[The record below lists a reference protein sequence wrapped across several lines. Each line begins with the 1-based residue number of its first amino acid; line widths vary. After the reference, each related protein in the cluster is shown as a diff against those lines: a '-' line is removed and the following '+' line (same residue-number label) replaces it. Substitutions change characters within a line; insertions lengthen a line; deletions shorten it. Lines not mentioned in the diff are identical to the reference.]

1 MNVTLNW
8 LKAYIDFEFSPSEL
22 ADRLTMLGIEVESIK
37 HLGAELGGV
46 VVGSVISIRP
56 HPNADKLVLC
66 QVDTG
71 GTDTLQIVCGA
82 PNAREGMLAPVAT
95 IGATLPIGLTIK
107 RAKLRGETSEG
118 MLCSEKE
125 LGFSDD
131 AAGLMELPT
140 DIPVGTPL
148 SEALGLDDVV
158 FELEITPNRPDCLSL
173 IGVAREIR
181 AETGNPLKLP
191 TVDLRESNISVRDLT
206 SVTIDAPYLCPRYA
220 ARVIQGVK
228 VGESPAWLQQRLAS
242 VGIGVINNIVD
253 ITNFV
258 LMEYGQPLH
267 AFDYHKLTENRI
279 VVRRAMKGEHL
290 TTLDEAER
298 ELTSDMLVIADAE
311 RPVALAGI
319 MGGYDSEIT
328 ETTCDVLL
336 ESAYFNPSSV
346 RATAKALGISTEASY
361 RFERGADPGAVLA
374 ALDRA
379 AQLIAELAGGTVC
392 EGVVDVYPGSP
403 PVTGKGGQQPLTEVQ
418 LRPERVNFVL
428 GTTLEPSEMVQILNR
443 LGFDVDATGEV
454 YHVTVPTFRVDV
466 TREIDLIEEIARV
479 HGYDNIP
486 TTLPKGDI
494 PVPAPNPKTEV
505 RRRIKHFL
513 LAAGMMEAV
522 NYSFCDPNCFDKI
535 RLKADDP
542 LRNTLQLRNPL
553 SPEMSV
559 LRTTLLPGL
568 LENAQ
573 SNKNHQVSDIALFE
587 ISNVFIPE
595 EDVEGEMPRSK
606 ELERIA
612 GILTGNVIRG
622 TILDRVIPEPS
633 GRLILSEVEQFLMNN
648 DGREI
653 RFENL
658 REIIG
663 ALDGSIIYSNPYRP
677 PDFFDI
683 KGIIEGMLEA
693 CDISD
698 YTFEKTDES
707 IFHPGYN
714 AKVLLDDE
722 QVSPNYYLPQ
732 CLGIFGEAHP
742 EVLEEYNL
750 SDKPHDLRDE
760 DKVYLFEFDFGA
772 LVKAAK
778 LSKSFEPISPYPR
791 VRRDLSIVVDKG
803 IIEDGFSNQIV
814 NFIYE
819 KGEKLVESVR
829 PFSVYSGKP
838 LEEDEISLAYT
849 IIYYSMTET
858 LTDEYVNSVHEYITQ
873 GLKQRFG
880 VDQRQ

>member
-22 ADRLTMLGIEVESIK
+22 ADRLTMLGVEVESVK
-37 HLGAELGGV
+37 HLGTELEGV
-46 VVGSVISIRP
+46 IVGSVTSIRP

-71 GTDTLQIVCGA
+71 ETEELQIVCGA

-95 IGATLPIGLTIK
+95 IGATLPVGLTIK
-107 RAKLRGETSEG
+107 RAKLRGETSQG

-125 LGFSDD
+125 LGLSGD
-131 AAGLMELPT
+131 AAGLMELST
-140 DIPVGTPL
+140 DIPLGTPL

-191 TVDLRESNISVRDLT
+191 TVDPQESDINIRDLT
-206 SVTIDAPYLCPRYA
+206 SVTIDAPDLCPRYA

-228 VGESPAWLQQRLAS
+228 VTESPAWLQQRLES

-253 ITNFV
+253 VTNFV

-267 AFDYHKLTENRI
+267 AFDYHKLAENRI
-279 VVRRAMKGEHL
+279 VVRRARDDEQI
-290 TTLDEAER
+290 TTIDEVAR
-298 ELTSDMLVIADAE
+298 ELTSDTLVIADAE
-311 RPVALAGI
+311 KPVALAGI

-336 ESAYFNPSSV
+336 ESAYFNPLSI

-379 AQLIAELAGGTVC
+379 AQLIAELTGGTIC
-392 EGVVDVYPGSP
+392 DGIVDVYPG
-403 PVTGKGGQQPLTEVQ
+403 QQSLTEIQ

-428 GTTLEPSEMVQILNR
+428 GTTIETAEMVQILDR
-443 LGFDVDATGEV
+443 LGFDVDITGKV
-454 YHVTVPTFRVDV
+454 YQVVVPTFRSDV

-479 HGYDNIP
+479 YGYDNIP

-494 PVPAPNPKTEV
+494 PVPAPTPKTEA

-535 RLKADDP
+535 RLNVDDP

-559 LRTTLLPGL
+559 LRTTLTPGL

-573 SNKNHQVSDIALFE
+573 HNRNHQIDTIALFE
-587 ISNVFIPE
+587 IGGVFVHDGEEKEPE
-595 EDVEGEMPRSK
+595 RVTGVLAGQIGEG
-606 ELERIA
+606 
-612 GILTGNVIRG
+612 V
-622 TILDRVIPEPS
+622 
-633 GRLILSEVEQFLMNN
+633 
-648 DGREI
+648 
-653 RFENL
+653 
-658 REIIG
+658 
-663 ALDGSIIYSNPYRP
+663 YSDPYRH

-683 KGIIEGMLEA
+683 KGLVEGMLEV
-693 CDISD
+693 CGVVDW
-698 YTFEKTDES
+698 TLQKTDAPT
-707 IFHPGYN
+707 FHPGRN
-714 AKVLLDDE
+714 AEVLLGNRRIG
-722 QVSPNYYLPQ
+722 V
-732 CLGIFGEAHP
+732 FGEVHP
-742 EVLEEYNL
+742 EVLENY
-750 SDKPHDLRDE
+750 DLPY
-760 DKVYLFEFDFGA
+760 KAYLFEFDLEGLA
-772 LVKAAK
+772 DAATFAK
-778 LSKSFEPISPYPR
+778 RFEPISIYPK
-791 VRRDLSIVVDKG
+791 VARDLAIVVDKETLSDMPTG
-803 IIEDGFSNQIV
+803 L
-814 NFIYE
+814 IYTT
-819 KGEKLVESVR
+819 GGDSVDSVR
-829 PFSVYSGKP
+829 LFDVYEGEQVPEGKK
-838 LEEDEISLAYT
+838 SLAYT
-849 IIYYSMTET
+849 ITYHSATET
-858 LTDEYVNSVHEYITQ
+858 LTDKAVNALHDEVVKCLNREL
-873 GLKQRFG
+873 GAELRM
-880 VDQRQ
+880 

>member
-22 ADRLTMLGIEVESIK
+22 ADRLTMLGVEVESVK
-37 HLGAELGGV
+37 HLGTELEGV
-46 VVGSVISIRP
+46 IVGSVTSIRP

-71 GTDTLQIVCGA
+71 ETEELQIVCGA

-95 IGATLPIGLTIK
+95 IGATLPVGLTIK
-107 RAKLRGETSEG
+107 RAKLRGETSQG

-125 LGFSDD
+125 LGLSDD
-131 AAGLMELPT
+131 AAGLMELST
-140 DIPVGTPL
+140 DIPLGTPL

-191 TVDLRESNISVRDLT
+191 TVDPQENGINLQDLT
-206 SVTIDAPYLCPRYA
+206 SVTIGAPDLCPRYA

-228 VGESPAWLQQRLAS
+228 VAESPVWLQQRLES

-253 ITNFV
+253 VTNFV

-267 AFDYHKLTENRI
+267 AFDYHKLAENRI
-279 VVRRAMKGEHL
+279 VVRRARDDEQI
-290 TTLDEAER
+290 TTLDEVAR
-298 ELTSDMLVIADAE
+298 ELTSDTLVIADAE
-311 RPVALAGI
+311 KPVALAGI

-336 ESAYFNPSSV
+336 ESAYFNPLSI

-379 AQLIAELAGGTVC
+379 AQLIAELTGGTIC
-392 EGVVDVYPGSP
+392 DGIVDVYPG
-403 PVTGKGGQQPLTEVQ
+403 QQSLTEIQ

-428 GTTLEPSEMVQILNR
+428 GTTIETAEMVQILDR
-443 LGFDVDATGEV
+443 LGFDVDTTGKV
-454 YHVTVPTFRVDV
+454 YQVAVPTFRSDL

-479 HGYDNIP
+479 YGYDNIP

-494 PVPAPNPKTEV
+494 PVPAPTPKTEA

-535 RLKADDP
+535 RLNVDDP

-559 LRTTLLPGL
+559 LRTTLTPGL

-573 SNKNHQVSDIALFE
+573 HNRNHQIDTIALFE
-587 ISNVFIPE
+587 IGGVFVHDGEEKEPE
-595 EDVEGEMPRSK
+595 RVTGVLAGQIGEG
-606 ELERIA
+606 
-612 GILTGNVIRG
+612 V
-622 TILDRVIPEPS
+622 
-633 GRLILSEVEQFLMNN
+633 
-648 DGREI
+648 
-653 RFENL
+653 
-658 REIIG
+658 
-663 ALDGSIIYSNPYRP
+663 YSDPYRH

-683 KGIIEGMLEA
+683 KGLVEGMLEV
-693 CDISD
+693 CGVVDW
-698 YTFEKTDES
+698 TLQKTDAPT
-707 IFHPGYN
+707 FHPGRN
-714 AKVLLDDE
+714 AEVLLGDRRIG
-722 QVSPNYYLPQ
+722 V
-732 CLGIFGEAHP
+732 FGEVHP
-742 EVLEEYNL
+742 EVLENY
-750 SDKPHDLRDE
+750 DLPY
-760 DKVYLFEFDFGA
+760 KAYLFEFDLEGLA
-772 LVKAAK
+772 DAATFAK
-778 LSKSFEPISPYPR
+778 RFEPISIYPK
-791 VRRDLSIVVDKG
+791 VARDLAIVVDKETLSDMPTG
-803 IIEDGFSNQIV
+803 L
-814 NFIYE
+814 IYTT
-819 KGEKLVESVR
+819 GGDSVDSVR
-829 PFSVYSGKP
+829 LFDVYEGEQVPEGKK
-838 LEEDEISLAYT
+838 SLAYT
-849 IIYYSMTET
+849 ITYHSATET
-858 LTDEYVNSVHEYITQ
+858 LTDKAVNALHDEVVKCLNREL
-873 GLKQRFG
+873 GAELRM
-880 VDQRQ
+880 

>member
-22 ADRLTMLGIEVESIK
+22 ADRLTMLGVEVESVK
-37 HLGAELGGV
+37 HLGTELEGV
-46 VVGSVISIRP
+46 IVGSVTSIRP

-71 GTDTLQIVCGA
+71 ETEELQIVCGA

-95 IGATLPIGLTIK
+95 IGATLPVGLTIK
-107 RAKLRGETSEG
+107 RAKLRGETSQG

-125 LGFSDD
+125 LGLSDD
-131 AAGLMELPT
+131 AAGLMELST
-140 DIPVGTPL
+140 DIPLGTPL

-191 TVDLRESNISVRDLT
+191 TVDPQENGINLQDLT
-206 SVTIDAPYLCPRYA
+206 SVTIDAPDLCPRYA

-228 VGESPAWLQQRLAS
+228 VTESPAWLQQRLES

-253 ITNFV
+253 VTNFV

-267 AFDYHKLTENRI
+267 AFDYHKLAENRI
-279 VVRRAMKGEHL
+279 VVRRARDNEQI
-290 TTLDEAER
+290 TTLDEVEC

-311 RPVALAGI
+311 KPVALAGI
-319 MGGYDSEIT
+319 MGGYDPEIT

-336 ESAYFNPSSV
+336 ESAYFNPLSI

-379 AQLIAELAGGTVC
+379 AQLIAELTGGTIC
-392 EGVVDVYPGSP
+392 DGIVDVYPG
-403 PVTGKGGQQPLTEVQ
+403 QQSLTEIQ

-428 GTTLEPSEMVQILNR
+428 GTTIETAEMVQILDR
-443 LGFDVDATGEV
+443 LGFDVDITGKV
-454 YHVTVPTFRVDV
+454 YQVVVPTFRSDV

-479 HGYDNIP
+479 YGYDNIP

-494 PVPAPNPKTEV
+494 PVPAPTPKTEA

-535 RLKADDP
+535 RLNADDP

-559 LRTTLLPGL
+559 LRTTLTPGL

-573 SNKNHQVSDIALFE
+573 HNRNHQIDTIALFE
-587 ISNVFIPE
+587 IGGVFVHDGEEKEPE
-595 EDVEGEMPRSK
+595 RVT
-606 ELERIA
+606 
-612 GILTGNVIRG
+612 GILAG
-622 TILDRVIPEPS
+622 
-633 GRLILSEVEQFLMNN
+633 Q
-648 DGREI
+648 
-653 RFENL
+653 
-658 REIIG
+658 IG
-663 ALDGSIIYSNPYRP
+663 EGVYSDPYRH

-683 KGIIEGMLEA
+683 KGLVEGMLEV
-693 CDISD
+693 CGIVDW
-698 YTFEKTDES
+698 TLQKTDVPT
-707 IFHPGYN
+707 FHPGRN
-714 AKVLLDDE
+714 AEVLLGDR
-722 QVSPNYYLPQ
+722 QI
-732 CLGIFGEAHP
+732 GFFGEVHP
-742 EVLEEYNL
+742 EVLENY
-750 SDKPHDLRDE
+750 DLPY
-760 DKVYLFEFDFGA
+760 KAYLFEFDLEG
-772 LVKAAK
+772 LVDAATFAK
-778 LSKSFEPISPYPR
+778 RFEPISIYPK
-791 VRRDLSIVVDKG
+791 VARDLAIVVGKETLSDMPT
-803 IIEDGFSNQIV
+803 EL
-814 NFIYE
+814 IYTT
-819 KGEKLVESVR
+819 GGDSVDSVR
-829 PFSVYSGKP
+829 LFDVYEGEQVPEGKK
-838 LEEDEISLAYT
+838 SLAYT
-849 IIYYSMTET
+849 ITYHSATET
-858 LTDEYVNSVHEYITQ
+858 LTDKAVNTLHDEVVKRLNREL
-873 GLKQRFG
+873 GAELRM
-880 VDQRQ
+880 

>member
-22 ADRLTMLGIEVESIK
+22 ADRLTMLGVEVESVK
-37 HLGAELGGV
+37 HLGTELEGV
-46 VVGSVISIRP
+46 IVGSVTSIRP

-71 GTDTLQIVCGA
+71 ETEELQIVCGA

-95 IGATLPIGLTIK
+95 IGATLPVGLTIK
-107 RAKLRGETSEG
+107 RAKLRGETSQG

-125 LGFSDD
+125 LGLSDD
-131 AAGLMELPT
+131 AAGLMELST
-140 DIPVGTPL
+140 DIPLGTPL

-191 TVDLRESNISVRDLT
+191 TVDLQESGINIRDLT
-206 SVTIDAPYLCPRYA
+206 SVTIGAPDLCPRYA

-228 VGESPAWLQQRLAS
+228 VAESPAWLRQRLES

-253 ITNFV
+253 ATNFV

-267 AFDYHKLTENRI
+267 AFDYHKLAENRI
-279 VVRRAMKGEHL
+279 VVRRARDNEQI
-290 TTLDEAER
+290 TTLDEVER
-298 ELTSDMLVIADAE
+298 ELTPDMLVIADAE
-311 RPVALAGI
+311 KPVALAGI

-336 ESAYFNPSSV
+336 ESAYFNPLSI

-379 AQLIAELAGGTVC
+379 AQLIAELAGGTIC
-392 EGVVDVYPGSP
+392 DGIVDVYP
-403 PVTGKGGQQPLTEVQ
+403 GQQPLTEIQ

-428 GTTLEPSEMVQILNR
+428 GTTIEAAEMVQILDR
-443 LGFDVDATGEV
+443 LGFDVDATGKV
-454 YHVTVPTFRVDV
+454 YQVVVPTFRSDV

-479 HGYDNIP
+479 YGYDNIP

-494 PVPAPNPKTEV
+494 PVPAPTPKTEA

-535 RLKADDP
+535 RLNADDP

-559 LRTTLLPGL
+559 LRTTLTPGL

-573 SNKNHQVSDIALFE
+573 HNRNHQIDTIALFE
-587 ISNVFIPE
+587 IGGVFVHDGEEKEPE
-595 EDVEGEMPRSK
+595 RVTGVLAGQIGEG
-606 ELERIA
+606 
-612 GILTGNVIRG
+612 V
-622 TILDRVIPEPS
+622 
-633 GRLILSEVEQFLMNN
+633 
-648 DGREI
+648 
-653 RFENL
+653 
-658 REIIG
+658 
-663 ALDGSIIYSNPYRP
+663 YSDPYRH

-683 KGIIEGMLEA
+683 KGLVEGMLEV
-693 CDISD
+693 CGVVDW
-698 YTFEKTDES
+698 TLQKTDAS
-707 IFHPGYN
+707 TFHPGRN
-714 AKVLLDDE
+714 AEVLLGDRQIGVFGEVHPKVLE
-722 QVSPNYYLPQ
+722 NYDLPYK
-732 CLGIFGEAHP
+732 A
-742 EVLEEYNL
+742 
-750 SDKPHDLRDE
+750 
-760 DKVYLFEFDFGA
+760 YLFEFDLEGLA
-772 LVKAAK
+772 DAATFARR
-778 LSKSFEPISPYPR
+778 FEPISIYPK
-791 VRRDLSIVVDKG
+791 VARDLAIVVDK
-803 IIEDGFSNQIV
+803 ETLSDMPTEL
-814 NFIYE
+814 IYTT
-819 KGEKLVESVR
+819 GGDAVDSVR
-829 PFSVYSGKP
+829 LFDVYEGEQVPEGKK
-838 LEEDEISLAYT
+838 SLAYT
-849 IIYYSMTET
+849 ITYHSATET
-858 LTDEYVNSVHEYITQ
+858 LTDKAVNTLHDEVVKCLNREL
-873 GLKQRFG
+873 GAELRM
-880 VDQRQ
+880 

>member
-22 ADRLTMLGIEVESIK
+22 ADRLTMLGVEVESVK
-37 HLGAELGGV
+37 HLGTELEGV
-46 VVGSVISIRP
+46 IVGSVTSIRP

-71 GTDTLQIVCGA
+71 ETEELQIVCGA

-95 IGATLPIGLTIK
+95 IGATLPVGLTIK
-107 RAKLRGETSEG
+107 SAKLRGETSQG

-125 LGFSDD
+125 LGLSGD
-131 AAGLMELPT
+131 AAGLMELLT
-140 DIPVGTPL
+140 DIPLGTPL

-191 TVDLRESNISVRDLT
+191 TVDLQESGINIRDLT
-206 SVTIDAPYLCPRYA
+206 SVTIGAPDLCPRYA

-228 VGESPAWLQQRLAS
+228 VTESPAWLQQRLES

-253 ITNFV
+253 VTNFV

-279 VVRRAMKGEHL
+279 VVRRARDDEQI
-290 TTLDEAER
+290 TTLDEVER

-311 RPVALAGI
+311 KPVALAGI
-319 MGGYDSEIT
+319 MGGYNSEIT

-336 ESAYFNPSSV
+336 ESAYFNPLSI

-379 AQLIAELAGGTVC
+379 AQLIAELTGGTIC
-392 EGVVDVYPGSP
+392 DGIVDVYP
-403 PVTGKGGQQPLTEVQ
+403 GQQPLTEIQ

-428 GTTLEPSEMVQILNR
+428 GTTIETAEMVQILDR
-443 LGFDVDATGEV
+443 LGFDVDITGKV
-454 YHVTVPTFRVDV
+454 YQVVVPTFRSDV

-479 HGYDNIP
+479 YGYDNIP

-494 PVPAPNPKTEV
+494 PVPAPTPKTEA

-535 RLKADDP
+535 RLNADDP

-559 LRTTLLPGL
+559 LRTTLTPGL

-573 SNKNHQVSDIALFE
+573 HNRNHQIDTIALFE
-587 ISNVFIPE
+587 IGGVFVHDGKEKEPE
-595 EDVEGEMPRSK
+595 RVTGVLAGQIGEG
-606 ELERIA
+606 
-612 GILTGNVIRG
+612 V
-622 TILDRVIPEPS
+622 
-633 GRLILSEVEQFLMNN
+633 
-648 DGREI
+648 
-653 RFENL
+653 
-658 REIIG
+658 
-663 ALDGSIIYSNPYRP
+663 YSDPYRH

-683 KGIIEGMLEA
+683 KGLVEGMLEV
-693 CDISD
+693 CGVVDW
-698 YTFEKTDES
+698 TLQKTDALT
-707 IFHPGYN
+707 FHPGRN
-714 AKVLLDDE
+714 AEVLLGNRRIG
-722 QVSPNYYLPQ
+722 V
-732 CLGIFGEAHP
+732 FGEVHP
-742 EVLEEYNL
+742 EVLENY
-750 SDKPHDLRDE
+750 DLPY
-760 DKVYLFEFDFGA
+760 KAYLFEFDLEGLA
-772 LVKAAK
+772 DAATFAK
-778 LSKSFEPISPYPR
+778 RFEPISIYPK
-791 VRRDLSIVVDKG
+791 VARDLAIVVDK
-803 IIEDGFSNQIV
+803 ETLSDMPTEL
-814 NFIYE
+814 IYTT
-819 KGEKLVESVR
+819 GGDSVDSVR
-829 PFSVYSGKP
+829 LFDVYEGEQVPEGKK
-838 LEEDEISLAYT
+838 SLAYT
-849 IIYYSMTET
+849 ITYHSATET
-858 LTDEYVNSVHEYITQ
+858 LTDKAVNTLHDEVVKCLNREL
-873 GLKQRFG
+873 GAELRM
-880 VDQRQ
+880 

>member
-22 ADRLTMLGIEVESIK
+22 ADRLTMLGVEVESVK
-37 HLGAELGGV
+37 HLGTELEGV
-46 VVGSVISIRP
+46 IVGSVTSIRP

-71 GTDTLQIVCGA
+71 ETEELQIVCGA

-95 IGATLPIGLTIK
+95 IGATLPVGLTIK
-107 RAKLRGETSEG
+107 SAKLRGETSQG

-125 LGFSDD
+125 LGLSGD
-131 AAGLMELPT
+131 AAGLMELLT
-140 DIPVGTPL
+140 DIPLGTPL

-191 TVDLRESNISVRDLT
+191 TVDPQESGINIRDLT
-206 SVTIDAPYLCPRYA
+206 SVTIGAPDLCPRYA

-228 VGESPAWLQQRLAS
+228 VTESPAWLQQRLES

-253 ITNFV
+253 VTNFV

-279 VVRRAMKGEHL
+279 VVRRARDDEQI
-290 TTLDEAER
+290 TTLDEVER

-311 RPVALAGI
+311 KAVALAGI
-319 MGGYDSEIT
+319 MGGYNSEIT

-336 ESAYFNPSSV
+336 ESAYFNPLSI

-379 AQLIAELAGGTVC
+379 AQLIAELTGGTIC
-392 EGVVDVYPGSP
+392 DGIVDVYP
-403 PVTGKGGQQPLTEVQ
+403 GQQPLTEIQ

-428 GTTLEPSEMVQILNR
+428 GTTIETAEMVQILDR
-443 LGFDVDATGEV
+443 LGFDVDITGKV
-454 YHVTVPTFRVDV
+454 YQVVVPTFRSDV

-479 HGYDNIP
+479 YGYDNIP

-494 PVPAPNPKTEV
+494 PVPAPTPKTEA

-535 RLKADDP
+535 RLNADDP

-559 LRTTLLPGL
+559 LRTTLTPGL

-573 SNKNHQVSDIALFE
+573 HNRNHQIDTIALFE
-587 ISNVFIPE
+587 IGGVFVHDGKEKEPE
-595 EDVEGEMPRSK
+595 RVTGVLAGQIGEG
-606 ELERIA
+606 
-612 GILTGNVIRG
+612 V
-622 TILDRVIPEPS
+622 
-633 GRLILSEVEQFLMNN
+633 
-648 DGREI
+648 
-653 RFENL
+653 
-658 REIIG
+658 
-663 ALDGSIIYSNPYRP
+663 YSDPYRH

-683 KGIIEGMLEA
+683 KGLVEGMLEV
-693 CDISD
+693 CGVVDW
-698 YTFEKTDES
+698 TLQKTDALT
-707 IFHPGYN
+707 FHPGRN
-714 AKVLLDDE
+714 AEVLLGNRRIG
-722 QVSPNYYLPQ
+722 V
-732 CLGIFGEAHP
+732 FGEVHP
-742 EVLEEYNL
+742 EVLENY
-750 SDKPHDLRDE
+750 DLPY
-760 DKVYLFEFDFGA
+760 KAYLFEFDLEGLA
-772 LVKAAK
+772 DAATFAK
-778 LSKSFEPISPYPR
+778 RFEPISIYPK
-791 VRRDLSIVVDKG
+791 VARDLAIVVDK
-803 IIEDGFSNQIV
+803 ETLSDMPTEL
-814 NFIYE
+814 IYTT
-819 KGEKLVESVR
+819 GGDSVDSVR
-829 PFSVYSGKP
+829 LFDVYEGEQVPEGKK
-838 LEEDEISLAYT
+838 SLAYT
-849 IIYYSMTET
+849 ITYHSATET
-858 LTDEYVNSVHEYITQ
+858 LTDKAVNTLHDEVVKCLNREL
-873 GLKQRFG
+873 GAELRM
-880 VDQRQ
+880 

>member
-22 ADRLTMLGIEVESIK
+22 ADRLTMLGVEVESVK
-37 HLGAELGGV
+37 HLGTELEGV
-46 VVGSVISIRP
+46 IVGSVTSIRP

-71 GTDTLQIVCGA
+71 ETEELQIVCGA

-95 IGATLPIGLTIK
+95 IGATLPVGLTIK
-107 RAKLRGETSEG
+107 RAKLRGETSQG

-125 LGFSDD
+125 LGLSGD
-131 AAGLMELPT
+131 AAGLMELST
-140 DIPVGTPL
+140 DIPLGTPL

-191 TVDLRESNISVRDLT
+191 TVDLQESGINIRDLT
-206 SVTIDAPYLCPRYA
+206 SVTIGAPDLCPRYA
-220 ARVIQGVK
+220 ARVIQGVE
-228 VGESPAWLQQRLAS
+228 VAESPVWLQQRLES

-253 ITNFV
+253 VTNFV

-267 AFDYHKLTENRI
+267 AFDYHKLAENRI
-279 VVRRAMKGEHL
+279 VVRRARDNEQI
-290 TTLDEAER
+290 TTLDEVAR

-311 RPVALAGI
+311 KPVALAGI

-336 ESAYFNPSSV
+336 ESAYFNPLSI

-379 AQLIAELAGGTVC
+379 AQLIAELTGGTIC
-392 EGVVDVYPGSP
+392 DGIVDVYP
-403 PVTGKGGQQPLTEVQ
+403 GQQPLTEIQ

-428 GTTLEPSEMVQILNR
+428 GTTIETAEMVQILDR
-443 LGFDVDATGEV
+443 LGFDVDITGKV
-454 YHVTVPTFRVDV
+454 YQVVVPTFRSDV

-479 HGYDNIP
+479 YGYDNIP

-494 PVPAPNPKTEV
+494 PVPAPTPKTEA

-535 RLKADDP
+535 RLNADDP

-559 LRTTLLPGL
+559 LRTTLTPGL

-573 SNKNHQVSDIALFE
+573 HNRNHQIDTIALFE
-587 ISNVFIPE
+587 IGGVFVHDGEEKEPE
-595 EDVEGEMPRSK
+595 RVTGVLAGQIGEG
-606 ELERIA
+606 
-612 GILTGNVIRG
+612 V
-622 TILDRVIPEPS
+622 
-633 GRLILSEVEQFLMNN
+633 
-648 DGREI
+648 
-653 RFENL
+653 
-658 REIIG
+658 
-663 ALDGSIIYSNPYRP
+663 YSDPYRH

-683 KGIIEGMLEA
+683 KGLVEGMLEV
-693 CDISD
+693 CGVVDW
-698 YTFEKTDES
+698 TLQKTDAPT
-707 IFHPGYN
+707 FHPGRN
-714 AKVLLDDE
+714 AEVLLGDRRIG
-722 QVSPNYYLPQ
+722 V
-732 CLGIFGEAHP
+732 FGEVHP
-742 EVLEEYNL
+742 EVLENC
-750 SDKPHDLRDE
+750 DLPY
-760 DKVYLFEFDFGA
+760 KAYLFEFDLEGLA
-772 LVKAAK
+772 DAATFAK
-778 LSKSFEPISPYPR
+778 RFEPISIYPK
-791 VRRDLSIVVDKG
+791 VARDLAIVVDKETLSDMPTG
-803 IIEDGFSNQIV
+803 L
-814 NFIYE
+814 IYTT
-819 KGEKLVESVR
+819 GGDAVDSVR
-829 PFSVYSGKP
+829 LFDVYEGEQVPEGKK
-838 LEEDEISLAYT
+838 SLAYT
-849 IIYYSMTET
+849 ITYHSATET
-858 LTDEYVNSVHEYITQ
+858 LTDKAVNTLHDEVVKCLNREL
-873 GLKQRFG
+873 GAELRM
-880 VDQRQ
+880 